1 MRWMVPAVIPLS
13 HLRKRRL
20 REVKSVAQGKARTYY
35 LLQSLSDSKAQTL
48 TYVAILPKPTAI
60 PVALGLW
67 HGVEYPQVGSRPK
80 QIDPV
85 FSFHISL
92 LTGSAGSWESG
103 EGLPTLSHLQLRS
116 WDSCTTPLQGHQPPI
131 VGRVMPEFLFSFP
144 GNPIQMSGQGSSD
157 TYFEL

>member
-1 MRWMVPAVIPLS
+1 MP
-13 HLRKRRL
+13 
-20 REVKSVAQGKARTYY
+20 KAKPGLTTY
-35 LLQSLSDSKAQTL
+35 SRVFQT
-48 TYVAILPKPTAI
+48 PKPTLLPMLPSCQTYSNSRCPR
-60 PVALGLW
+60 PVA
-67 HGVEYPQVGSRPK
+67 GVEHPQVGNRPK